1 VGRFFVVYL
10 CTRKLASQG
19 AKAYF
24 GREQSLLRSTACLTK
39 LKFTLIMYNE
49 TKFNELKEL
58 VEDNANLLSEIELAQ
73 NNRNELESAQL
84 QDGEFI
90 MTQDKVQEM
99 CKAATQKADI
109 KEVRVM
115 SAYCK
120 HYYELVKY
128 MSECLDYDTHLRR
141 FVERSIFEL
150 SYNQEKIQQILAED
164 IFD

>member
-1 VGRFFVVYL
+1 
-10 CTRKLASQG
+10 
-19 AKAYF
+19 
-24 GREQSLLRSTACLTK
+24 
-39 LKFTLIMYNE
+39 MYDE

-128 MSECLDYDTHLRR
+128 MSECLDYDTRLRR
-141 FVERSIFEL
+141 YVERSICEL